1 MDRKN
6 VATLRT
12 CCRETKSAK
21 KAGFLPQKSPV
32 LAAKNG
38 ENGAFLA
45 HPEPEIL
52 LIEVAY
58 FSAATEYTFSA
69 HCNQASFQIYVSLGP
84 SSKFRLIYSKYSG
97 TDLFLNYFPESLTV
111 NPKSTG
117 VREVR

>member
-12 CCRETKSAK
+12 CCQETKSAK
-21 KAGFLPQKSPV
+21 KLVFTSKSPV
-32 LAAKNG
+32 LAAKIA

-58 FSAATEYTFSA
+58 FSAATEYTYLFIKILF
-69 HCNQASFQIYVSLGP
+69 CLTQRCQRQCFDLPVSI
-84 SSKFRLIYSKYSG
+84 SQQQRQ
-97 TDLFLNYFPESLTV
+97 
-111 NPKSTG
+111 
-117 VREVR
+117 

>member
-1 MDRKN
+1 MDRKY

-12 CCRETKSAK
+12 CCRETKSAS
-21 KAGFLPQKSPV
+21 FLPQKSPV
-32 LAAKNG
+32 LAVKNA

-69 HCNQASFQIYVSLGP
+69 HCTCVGP
-84 SSKFRLIYSKYSG
+84 GY
-97 TDLFLNYFPESLTV
+97 D
-111 NPKSTG
+111 
-117 VREVR
+117 